1 MSMSDWSPTSWK
13 EKPIQQWIDYP
24 DPSALDAEVEKVAQ
38 FPPLVTSGEIEELR
52 AKLWAAEEGNYF
64 VLQGGDCS
72 ETFESCRPDVITSKL
87 KILLLMSYILV
98 YGLDKRVVR
107 IGRIAGQ
114 YAKPRS
120 SSTET
125 QGEVTL
131 PSYRGP
137 LINRPEFTVE
147 ARTPNPLNMRRAYS
161 HAAMTLNFIRG
172 VIDGGLGDMHH
183 PEHWELGFVSM
194 AEYSK
199 EYRQIFQAID
209 SSIHFMEVVAGRID
223 ELKRT
228 KFYCSH
234 EGLHLPY
241 EMAQTRQVP
250 RRDGYYNL
258 TTHMP
263 WIGER
268 TRGLEGAH
276 VEYFRGI
283 RNPIGVKIGP
293 TVKPDELI
301 RLTEVLNPGNEKGRL
316 CLIHRFGSQKIVDCL
331 PPLVEMIRREGRNV
345 LWICDPMH
353 GNTQTTA
360 RGIKTRSFDDIL
372 IELSQSFVILER
384 HGTHLGGIH
393 VELTGENVTE
403 CIGGARGLTPD
414 DLHRDYQSDVDPR
427 LNYEQA
433 MEMALLIATR
443 QASKRK

>member
-1 MSMSDWSPTSWK
+1 MSDWSPSSWK
-13 EKPIQQWIDYP
+13 NKPIRQWMEYP
-24 DPSALDAEVEKVAQ
+24 DPAALDAEVELVSQ
-38 FPPLVTSGEIEELR
+38 FPPLVTSGEIEDLK
-52 AKLWAAEEGNYF
+52 AKLRGAEEGKFF

-72 ETFESCRPDVITSKL
+72 ETFESCRPDIITSKL

-98 YGLDKRVVR
+98 YGLDRRLIR

-120 SSTET
+120 CDTET
-125 QGEVTL
+125 RDGVTL

-147 ARTPNPLNMRRAYS
+147 ARTPNPINMRRAYS

-183 PEHWELGFVSM
+183 PEHWELAFVSM

-199 EYRQIFQAID
+199 EYRQIFQAIT
-209 SSIHFMEVVAGRID
+209 SSIRFMEVVAGRID
-223 ELKRT
+223 ELTRT
-228 KFYCSH
+228 KFFCSH

-258 TTHMP
+258 TTHLP

-268 TRGLEGAH
+268 TRGLDGGH

-283 RNPIGVKIGP
+283 KNPIGVKVGP
-293 TVKPDELI
+293 SMEPGELLK
-301 RLTEVLNPGNEKGRL
+301 LTEILNPENEKGRL
-316 CLIHRFGSQKIVDCL
+316 CLIHRFGAMKIEDCL
-331 PPLVEMIRREGRNV
+331 PPLVDAIRSEGRNV

-360 RGIKTRSFDDIL
+360 NGLKTRSFDDIL
-372 IELSQSFVILER
+372 SELCHSFIILER
-384 HGTHLGGIH
+384 YGTQLGGVH
-393 VELTGENVTE
+393 VELTGEDVTE

-414 DLHRDYQSDVDPR
+414 DLHRAYESDVDPR